1 MNPNSP
7 IENTTSNGFFGM
19 KPLFGI
25 IAIAILAFSTA
36 LLFAGCRNGGSD
48 FPPTERPLPNAP
60 AAAVA
65 DACGIAVPEVYSEL
79 SYETLEYRKGKK
91 DDVLRSME
99 ELTALV
105 ERRTDSEWGGVFDF
119 ADATGASKRK
129 MLIESALA
137 AKVLADASAAA
148 GSPERAAAAAAADYA
163 VAFLAEPQGGFYSAQ
178 ESGLMGP
185 DGEMS
190 GAEFYKL
197 PDAARRKIGMP
208 ARDKTMRVADNAA
221 AAAALLRASD
231 VLSRPAVETA
241 ALAAVE
247 RILSDAWSD
256 DAGAA
261 RVIPPKGEKPDFS
274 ETRLADNALLA
285 RALIEAYQTT
295 GETRFLDKAEA
306 VAALIHK
313 NFRRADAPAFAL
325 YEGAASSGGATA
337 CSSDSFSN
345 LVVVSVLSDLY
356 LLTDNEDYKTRA
368 DALVATMKAMSS
380 TELFSALGRET
391 LFRMEHK
398 PLMMVVVGSKKDPAT
413 AAMRS
418 SALKFFELLKLV
430 MTVDPEL
437 DAAILERLPY
447 SARPKPTLF
456 ACVDTACSFPVDD
469 PEETEPKMR
478 VFVDRHMFAE
488 PQPGKLAF

>member
-1 MNPNSP
+1 
-7 IENTTSNGFFGM
+7 GRG
-19 KPLFGI
+19 
-25 IAIAILAFSTA
+25 A
-36 LLFAGCRNGGSD
+36 D
-48 FPPTERPLPNAP
+48 FPPPEKPLPNAP
-60 AAAVA
+60 AASVA
-65 DACGIAVPEVYSEL
+65 DSCGVTVPEVLSEL
-79 SYETLEYRKGKK
+79 SFETLEYRKEKK
-91 DDVLRSME
+91 EDVLRSVN
-99 ELTALV
+99 ELMGLIESRA
-105 ERRTDSEWGGVFDF
+105 DAEWGGVFDF
-119 ADATGASKRK
+119 ADAAGASKRK
-129 MLIESALA
+129 ILIESARA
-137 AKVLADASAAA
+137 AKVLAEAAA
-148 GSPERAAAAAAADYA
+148 LTGSPERAASAAAAAEYA
-163 VAFLAEPQGGFYSAQ
+163 AVFLADPKGGFYFAQ
-178 ESGLMGP
+178 ESALMGP

-190 GAEFYKL
+190 GEEFYKL
-197 PDAARRKIGMP
+197 PDSARRKIGMP

-256 DAGAA
+256 DFGAA
-261 RVIPPKGEKPDFS
+261 RVIPPQGEKPDFS

-295 GETRFLDKAEA
+295 GETRFLDKAES
-306 VAALIHK
+306 AAAIIHK
-313 NFRRADAPAFAL
+313 NFRRADAQEFSL
-325 YEGAASSGGATA
+325 YEAASSSGGGSTV

-356 LLTDNEDYKTRA
+356 LLTDNEAYRARA

-380 TELFSALGRET
+380 TDLFSALGRET

-418 SALKFFELLKLV
+418 SALKFFEPLKLV

-469 PEETEPKMR
+469 PAETEPKMR

>member
-1 MNPNSP
+1 
-7 IENTTSNGFFGM
+7 M
-19 KPLFGI
+19 KLPSANFAF
-25 IAIAILAFSTA
+25 AIMLAVSS
-36 LLFAGCRNGGSD
+36 LLFAGCRGRGAD
-48 FPPTERPLPNAP
+48 FPPPEKPLPDAL
-60 AAAVA
+60 AASVA
-65 DACGIAVPEVYSEL
+65 DACGVAVPEVLSEL
-79 SYETLEYRKGKK
+79 SFETLVYRKEKK
-91 DDVLRSME
+91 DDVLRSVN
-99 ELTALV
+99 ELMGLIESRA
-105 ERRTDSEWGGVFDF
+105 DSEWGGVFDF

-129 MLIESALA
+129 TLIESAFA
-137 AKVLADASAAA
+137 AKVLADASAAT
-148 GSPERAAAAAAADYA
+148 GSPERAAAASAADYA
-163 VAFLAEPQGGFYSAQ
+163 VAFLADPQGGFYAAQ

-231 VLSRPAVETA
+231 ILSSPAAAPA

-256 DAGAA
+256 DSGAA
-261 RVIPPKGEKPDFS
+261 RVIPPQGEKPDFS

-306 VAALIHK
+306 AAALIHK
-313 NFRRADAPAFAL
+313 NFRRSDAPEFSL
-325 YEGAASSGGATA
+325 YEAAASSGGGATA

-345 LVVVSVLSDLY
+345 LVAVSVLSDLY
-356 LLTDNEDYKTRA
+356 LLTDKEDYKTRA

-380 TELFSALGRET
+380 TELFSAIGREA

-398 PLMMVVVGSKKDPAT
+398 PLIMVVVGSKKDPAT
-413 AAMRS
+413 AELRS
-418 SALKFFELLKLV
+418 SALKFFEPLKLV

-469 PEETEPKMR
+469 PEQTETKMR